1 MLECRHEEFLFLGN
15 ILIIGFIQCIKRM
28 VHVCVPREV
37 SVWSFFKR
45 FIVNLHIGVV
55 ITRSKSITCSQ
66 RQLKDRYIEGVYK
79 HVLLLLVLSQ
89 RLFCI
94 LVNLKSIP
102 DEVALEVNS
111 EVSTMEA
118 CILH

>member
-15 ILIIGFIQCIKRM
+15 ILIIGFSQCIKRM
-28 VHVCVPREV
+28 VHVFRGRSLSGGV
-37 SVWSFFKR
+37 FKR
-45 FIVNLHIGVV
+45 FIVNLHIRVV

-66 RQLKDRYIEGVYK
+66 RQLKGRYIEGVCK

-94 LVNLKSIP
+94 LVNFKSIP